1 MSRDQYLT
9 DNTPWMNQF
18 WEHIVNNSQSKLIYG
33 CWYSNS
39 RKKNLKGQWRLFTVR
54 SKNFHW
60 SRLAVAKR
68 AIFPHFGAETDR
80 KVSILHSF
88 CLVPAIALLSDTF
101 AKTLEV
107 SVKIFIQL
115 CLAKFWRVDLTETVQ
130 YCNKLSSKA
139 ASSVCIYCVL
149 KLNLFKDVYRVF
161 DRSDVERPCRPV
173 PAKSTVVVVMKS
185 NNSTIV
191 QVHKQRNRPVVACL
205 KIRVLEFNGTYL
217 FVSLPCNFFERQNEP
232 SGIPP
237 GCKGLEYSPLIFWG
251 HCRSVAFVNS
261 MMYALFEVFYLLH
274 RLEIATAFLAKK
286 TLNWLN

>member
-1 MSRDQYLT
+1 M
-9 DNTPWMNQF
+9 
-18 WEHIVNNSQSKLIYG
+18 
-33 CWYSNS
+33 
-39 RKKNLKGQWRLFTVR
+39 
-54 SKNFHW
+54 
-60 SRLAVAKR
+60 
-68 AIFPHFGAETDR
+68 
-80 KVSILHSF
+80 
-88 CLVPAIALLSDTF
+88 
-101 AKTLEV
+101 
-107 SVKIFIQL
+107 
-115 CLAKFWRVDLTETVQ
+115 TETVQ

-149 KLNLFKDVYRVF
+149 KLDLFKDVYRVF

-237 GCKGLEYSPLIFWG
+237 GCKGLEYSPLIF
-251 HCRSVAFVNS
+251 
-261 MMYALFEVFYLLH
+261 
-274 RLEIATAFLAKK
+274 
-286 TLNWLN
+286 